1 MPRYSDNDTPDRYGS
16 DGSWRSR
23 RPRFD
28 DPRTWSFRIA
38 RMARVDVRLHLLFIL
53 FVAVE
58 ILRSAFP
65 ASDDSSVRLSFL
77 TTVGSMGV
85 LFVIVLLHEF
95 GHVFACR
102 GTGGT
107 ADEILLW
114 PLGGLASVDPPQ
126 RWGAHFITTAGGPLV
141 NVAIILVTAPLLG
154 IGTGEWM
161 GMAFPNPFSPSEI
174 WRLMGKPVLFTLFLF
189 NYISLVLLLFNLLP
203 IFPLDGG
210 RLLQAI
216 LWSRLGYARATRI
229 ATRVGIVGAVGLAI
243 LAVVSK
249 NWLLLGVA
257 IFGGLSCIETAKR
270 LEYGEAMLAAD
281 DAASIDPM
289 QRVYA
294 ESLEASRR
302 ETEAAEAR
310 EAKERAKLAAAKAD
324 EEARRQHDEA
334 EFNRI
339 LDKIH
344 ASGMQSLNASERR
357 ILERETARRR
367 GGGSPS

>member
-1 MPRYSDNDTPDRYGS
+1 LPRYPDHDPSERF
-16 DGSWRSR
+16 DAQGSWRSR

-38 RMARVDVRLHLLFIL
+38 RMARCDVRMHLLFIL
-53 FVAVE
+53 FVAAE

-102 GTGGT
+102 ASGGT

-114 PLGGLASVDPPQ
+114 PLGGLASVDPPH
-126 RWGAHFITTAGGPLV
+126 RWSAHFVTTAGGPLV
-141 NVAIILVTAPLLG
+141 NVAIIAVTAPLLG
-154 IGTGEWM
+154 IGTGEWV
-161 GMAFPNPFSPSEI
+161 GMAFPNPFSPAEI
-174 WRLMGKPVLFTLFLF
+174 WRLMGKPILFTLFLF
-189 NYISLVLLLFNLLP
+189 NYLSLVLLLFNLLP

-210 RLLQAI
+210 RLLQSL
-216 LWSRLGYARATRI
+216 LWSRIGYTRATRI

-243 LAVVSK
+243 FAIVMK

-270 LEYGEAMLAAD
+270 LEYGEAMMEAEHEG
-281 DAASIDPM
+281 SIDPM

-294 ESLEASRR
+294 ESLEASKR
-302 ETEAAEAR
+302 ESEAAEAR
-310 EAKERAKLAAAKAD
+310 DAKERAKLAAAKAD

-344 ASGMQSLNASERR
+344 ASGMQSLNAAERR

-367 GGGSPS
+367 GGSAPG